1 MTSPRLHS
9 WPGRAAL
16 SRRPFRVASRDRPFL
31 DLFSRGRAGPS
42 ESRGFSA
49 AQIGQIQ
56 RTVMGRTPEVMVKVT
71 GGGRRVGAVAAHLS
85 YISQHGKLD
94 LETDDGQHVFSE
106 GQKELLRSW
115 HLELTRG
122 QYRQPRGESVA
133 AAGVKLVHNVT
144 LSMPAP
150 TPPAAVLAAA
160 KAFAREKFGAKH
172 RYAMALHTH
181 QRHPHVHLVVK
192 AEGIDG
198 RRLHIDKAMLREWR
212 QDFAR
217 MMREQGIAANAT
229 PRSVR
234 GQTKRAAKDV
244 LQDPASG
251 TLLCAAREARRHRTR
266 ASRNDAYHRAGA
278 SEAARDA
285 KGGRRGLERCRL
297 ETGGAGRDRPRRPR
311 PVLRHASAA
320 CADGPG
326 AAGGAVHSL
335 CEGAQIAEDTRRRP
349 GTQPH
354 TGTDM
359 ERPVKV
365 TLIPGLH
372 LFSSLKRKQAV
383 AEAAR

>member
-1 MTSPRLHS
+1 
-9 WPGRAAL
+9 
-16 SRRPFRVASRDRPFL
+16 
-31 DLFSRGRAGPS
+31 
-42 ESRGFSA
+42 
-49 AQIGQIQ
+49 
-56 RTVMGRTPEVMVKVT
+56 MGRTPEVMVKVT

-94 LETDDGQHVFSE
+94 LETDDGQHVFRE

-133 AAGVKLVHNVT
+133 VAGVKLVHNVT

-160 KAFAREKFGAKH
+160 KAFAREKFGGKH

-217 MMREQGIAANAT
+217 MMRAQGIAANAT

-244 LQDPASG
+244 FYRTQRRGHSYALRKKLDGIVRELRAPTPITDPARAR
-251 TLLCAAREARRHRTR
+251 LLETRGAVVEGWNAVASKLEDQGEIVLGGHVRYFAMHLPPVLTDRERLAEQFIRFAKAQRSTRTR
-266 ASRNDAYHRAGA
+266 GD
-278 SEAARDA
+278 D
-285 KGGRRGLERCRL
+285 RL
-297 ETGGAGRDRPRRPR
+297 RDRTTER
-311 PVLRHASAA
+311 
-320 CADGPG
+320 
-326 AAGGAVHSL
+326 
-335 CEGAQIAEDTRRRP
+335 TR
-349 GTQPH
+349 
-354 TGTDM
+354 
-359 ERPVKV
+359 
-365 TLIPGLH
+365 
-372 LFSSLKRKQAV
+372 
-383 AEAAR
+383 

>member
-1 MTSPRLHS
+1 MAP
-9 WPGRAAL
+9 
-16 SRRPFRVASRDRPFL
+16 RDRPFL
-31 DLFSRGRAGPS
+31 DLFSRGRACPS

-49 AQIGQIQ
+49 AQIEQIQ

-71 GGGRRVGAVAAHLS
+71 GGGRGVGAVAAHLS

-94 LETDDGQHVFSE
+94 LETDDGQHVFRE

-244 LQDPASG
+244 FYRTQRRGHSYALREKLDGIVRELRATTPITDPARAR
-251 TLLCAAREARRHRTR
+251 LLETRRAVVEGWNAVASKLEAQGEIVLGGHVRYFAMHLPPVLTDRERLAEQFIRYAKARRSPRTQGDDR
-266 ASRNDAYHRAGA
+266 VRNRT
-278 SEAARDA
+278 
-285 KGGRRGLERCRL
+285 LEL
-297 ETGGAGRDRPRRPR
+297 
-311 PVLRHASAA
+311 
-320 CADGPG
+320 
-326 AAGGAVHSL
+326 
-335 CEGAQIAEDTRRRP
+335 TR
-349 GTQPH
+349 
-354 TGTDM
+354 
-359 ERPVKV
+359 
-365 TLIPGLH
+365 
-372 LFSSLKRKQAV
+372 
-383 AEAAR
+383 

>member
-1 MTSPRLHS
+1 MGSTCS
-9 WPGRAAL
+9 GRA
-16 SRRPFRVASRDRPFL
+16 RRSSF
-31 DLFSRGRAGPS
+31 GAG
-42 ESRGFSA
+42 
-49 AQIGQIQ
+49 IWI
-56 RTVMGRTPEVMVKVT
+56 
-71 GGGRRVGAVAAHLS
+71 
-85 YISQHGKLD
+85 
-94 LETDDGQHVFSE
+94 
-106 GQKELLRSW
+106 
-115 HLELTRG
+115 TRG

-244 LQDPASG
+244 FYRTQRRGHSYALREKLDGIVRELRAPTPITDPARAR
-251 TLLCAAREARRHRTR
+251 LLETRRAVVEGWNAVASKLEAQGEIVLGGHVRYFAMHLPPVLTDRERLAEQFIRFAKAQRSIRTR
-266 ASRNDAYHRAGA
+266 GD
-278 SEAARDA
+278 D
-285 KGGRRGLERCRL
+285 RL
-297 ETGGAGRDRPRRPR
+297 RDRTTER
-311 PVLRHASAA
+311 
-320 CADGPG
+320 
-326 AAGGAVHSL
+326 
-335 CEGAQIAEDTRRRP
+335 TR
-349 GTQPH
+349 
-354 TGTDM
+354 
-359 ERPVKV
+359 
-365 TLIPGLH
+365 
-372 LFSSLKRKQAV
+372 
-383 AEAAR
+383 

>member
-1 MTSPRLHS
+1 
-9 WPGRAAL
+9 
-16 SRRPFRVASRDRPFL
+16 
-31 DLFSRGRAGPS
+31 
-42 ESRGFSA
+42 
-49 AQIGQIQ
+49 
-56 RTVMGRTPEVMVKVT
+56 MGRTPEVMVKVT

-94 LETDDGQHVFSE
+94 LETDDGQHVFRE

-244 LQDPASG
+244 FYRTQRRGHSYALREKLDGIVRELHATTPITDPARAR
-251 TLLCAAREARRHRTR
+251 LLETRRAVVEGWNAVASKLEAQGEIVLGGHVRYFAMHLPPVLTDRERLAEQFIRFAKAQRSTRTR
-266 ASRNDAYHRAGA
+266 GD
-278 SEAARDA
+278 D
-285 KGGRRGLERCRL
+285 RL
-297 ETGGAGRDRPRRPR
+297 RDRTTER
-311 PVLRHASAA
+311 
-320 CADGPG
+320 
-326 AAGGAVHSL
+326 
-335 CEGAQIAEDTRRRP
+335 TR
-349 GTQPH
+349 
-354 TGTDM
+354 
-359 ERPVKV
+359 
-365 TLIPGLH
+365 
-372 LFSSLKRKQAV
+372 
-383 AEAAR
+383 

>member
-1 MTSPRLHS
+1 
-9 WPGRAAL
+9 
-16 SRRPFRVASRDRPFL
+16 
-31 DLFSRGRAGPS
+31 
-42 ESRGFSA
+42 
-49 AQIGQIQ
+49 
-56 RTVMGRTPEVMVKVT
+56 MGRTPEVMVKVT

-94 LETDDGQHVFSE
+94 LETDDGQHVFRE

-160 KAFAREKFGAKH
+160 KAFAREKFGGKY

-244 LQDPASG
+244 FYRTQRRGHSYALREKLDGIVRELRATTPITDPARAR
-251 TLLCAAREARRHRTR
+251 LLETRRAVVEGWNAVASKLEAQGEIVLGGHVRYFAMHLPPVLTDRERLAEQFIRYAKARRSPRTQGDDR
-266 ASRNDAYHRAGA
+266 VRNRT
-278 SEAARDA
+278 
-285 KGGRRGLERCRL
+285 LEL
-297 ETGGAGRDRPRRPR
+297 
-311 PVLRHASAA
+311 
-320 CADGPG
+320 
-326 AAGGAVHSL
+326 
-335 CEGAQIAEDTRRRP
+335 TR
-349 GTQPH
+349 
-354 TGTDM
+354 
-359 ERPVKV
+359 
-365 TLIPGLH
+365 
-372 LFSSLKRKQAV
+372 
-383 AEAAR
+383 

>member
-1 MTSPRLHS
+1 
-9 WPGRAAL
+9 
-16 SRRPFRVASRDRPFL
+16 
-31 DLFSRGRAGPS
+31 
-42 ESRGFSA
+42 
-49 AQIGQIQ
+49 
-56 RTVMGRTPEVMVKVT
+56 MVKVT

-94 LETDDGQHVFSE
+94 LETDDGQHVFRE

-244 LQDPASG
+244 FYRTQRRGHSYALREKLDGIVRELRATTPITDPARARLIE
-251 TLLCAAREARRHRTR
+251 TLRAVLEGWNAVASKLEAQGEIVLGGHVRYFAMHLPPVLTDRERLAEQFIRFAKAQRSTRTR
-266 ASRNDAYHRAGA
+266 GD
-278 SEAARDA
+278 D
-285 KGGRRGLERCRL
+285 RL
-297 ETGGAGRDRPRRPR
+297 RDRTTER
-311 PVLRHASAA
+311 
-320 CADGPG
+320 
-326 AAGGAVHSL
+326 
-335 CEGAQIAEDTRRRP
+335 TR
-349 GTQPH
+349 
-354 TGTDM
+354 
-359 ERPVKV
+359 
-365 TLIPGLH
+365 
-372 LFSSLKRKQAV
+372 
-383 AEAAR
+383 

>member
-16 SRRPFRVASRDRPFL
+16 GRRPFRVASRDRPFL
-31 DLFSRGRAGPS
+31 DLFSRGRACPS

-49 AQIGQIQ
+49 AQIEQIQ

-85 YISQHGKLD
+85 YISQHGRLD
-94 LETDDGQHVFSE
+94 LETDDGQHVFRE

-122 QYRQPRGESVA
+122 QYRQPHGESVA

-160 KAFAREKFGAKH
+160 KAIA
-172 RYAMALHTH
+172 
-181 QRHPHVHLVVK
+181 
-192 AEGIDG
+192 
-198 RRLHIDKAMLREWR
+198 REWR

-234 GQTKRAAKDV
+234 GQTKRAARDV
-244 LQDPASG
+244 FYRTQRRGHSYALREKLDGIVRELRATTPITDPARVR
-251 TLLCAAREARRHRTR
+251 L
-266 ASRNDAYHRAGA
+266 
-278 SEAARDA
+278 
-285 KGGRRGLERCRL
+285 L
-297 ETGGAGRDRPRRPR
+297 ETRRAVVEGWNAVASKLEAQDEIVLGGHVRYFAMHLP
-311 PVLRHASAA
+311 PVLTDRERLAEQFIRFAK
-320 CADGPG
+320 
-326 AAGGAVHSL
+326 
-335 CEGAQIAEDTRRRP
+335 AQRSPRTQGDDRVRNRTLELTR
-349 GTQPH
+349 
-354 TGTDM
+354 
-359 ERPVKV
+359 
-365 TLIPGLH
+365 
-372 LFSSLKRKQAV
+372 
-383 AEAAR
+383 